1 MQLGEISFCDKIGYN
16 IRSDDIKKNILN
28 ELESLYKFKVIQRH
42 YDKYNCDIHDA
53 ILEANPHM
61 VCTRTNG
68 NPYLLYLTQINN
80 VNHCIFIDK
89 KIQQGYSLPRMILV
103 KMWFED
109 SLFDNTLFE
118 GEMIKDRDS
127 KWTFLIGDLLADGPN
142 LLKNQNLVKRINRV
156 YQILEKQYRVDTINV
171 CDIKVKKYFY
181 YHELPTM
188 HLYYEKLNYNI
199 RGIYFKPLFLKFK
212 DILYNFDD
220 SLIVSVKRIKMK
232 NQSLF
237 LTNGHEPTNHTRNHN
252 NDDHTLANVNH
263 VSGDS
268 SGSDTRSGSPHGS
281 IDLHSNVN
289 VQIQQSRG
297 NIKENDATHCDD
309 NKTFYAMRTDQA
321 DVYELYD
328 DQGNKSIA
336 CVNKMSTSKMMQKLF
351 EHATPLTKITM
362 ICRFHEKFQK
372 WEPVC
377 LAN

>member
-16 IRSDDIKKNILN
+16 IRSDDIKKKILVD
-28 ELESLYKFKVIQRH
+28 LESLYKFKVIQKH
-42 YDKYNCDIHDA
+42 YDKYNSDIHDA
-53 ILEANPHM
+53 ILETNPHM

-109 SLFDNTLFE
+109 SLFENTLFE

-127 KWTFLIGDLLADGPN
+127 KWTFLVGDLLADGPN
-142 LLKNQNLVKRINRV
+142 SLHNQNLVKRINRV
-156 YQILEKQYRVDTINV
+156 YHILDTQYRVDSINV

-188 HLYYEKLNYNI
+188 HLYYENLNYNI

-220 SLIVSVKRIKMK
+220 SLIVSVKRVKMK

-237 LTNGHEPTNHTRNHN
+237 LTNGNE
-252 NDDHTLANVNH
+252 LANQNRALNNS
-263 VSGDS
+263 SGDS
-268 SGSDTRSGSPHGS
+268 SSSNTRSGSPHS
-281 IDLHSNVN
+281 SVDLKASHMQGQ
-289 VQIQQSRG
+289 VQVQGQDA
-297 NIKENDATHCDD
+297 NIRVKENKSILVQDG
-309 NKTFYAMRTDQA
+309 NKTFCAMRTDQA

-328 DQGNKSIA
+328 SHGNKTIA
-336 CVNKMSTSKMMQKLF
+336 CVNKMRTSKMMQKLF
-351 EHATPLTKITM
+351 EHATPLTKIMMT
-362 ICRFHEKFQK
+362 CKFHEKFQK

-377 LAN
+377 QAN